1 MKRQQQTH
9 HESALSSLHYLM
21 KMRNDST
28 VSDAVCVDSRERERG
43 GDEPNERKRQEVYY
57 VINRC
62 CKASQHIRPN
72 NSEHFRVAG
81 EVCNFV
87 KIIIY
92 LHSNDAARVQ
102 CMADRDEA
110 MYEATRTK

>member
-1 MKRQQQTH
+1 MSNVKRQQQTH

-28 VSDAVCVDSRERERG
+28 VSDAVCVGRREKA

-57 VINRC
+57 IINRC
-62 CKASQHIRPN
+62 SKASQHIRPN
-72 NSEHFRVAG
+72 NSEHFLVAR

-92 LHSNDAARVQ
+92 LHSNDAAHVR
-102 CMADRDEA
+102 MADRDEA
-110 MYEATRTK
+110 MYDATRTK